1 MIRTPHAAALLR
13 DLPAAWAAATPEQC
27 NDVAKLNFQSIEVRD
42 DRVVAVVPQA
52 DFAPFFVDRHHR
64 ENGGQGNTP
73 AGSGG
78 VNREIEEA
86 EATGIG
92 YAR

>member
-1 MIRTPHAAALLR
+1 
-13 DLPAAWAAATPEQC
+13 
-27 NDVAKLNFQSIEVRD
+27 
-42 DRVVAVVPQA
+42 VVPQA
-52 DFAPFFVDRHHR
+52 DFGPFFADRHHR

-86 EATGIG
+86 EATGVESAPSEPCRCAIAG
-92 YAR
+92 PDPGLPSVSLTRSALAIAT